1 MTNKIIIAEF
11 AKFLKENHVFIQY
24 RMNIGRYTLQKKPLE
39 WCSAFKEKIILH
51 YAKRGYI
58 NKELSLNLINYAFAW
73 SETSQG
79 HFFWSKLDKKWKKVL
94 IEKKLYFNMQQAL
107 EQMKEQENNG

>member
-24 RMNIGRYTLQKKPLE
+24 RMNIGRNVVQKKPLG
-39 WCSAFKEKIILH
+39 CCNAFKEKIILH
-51 YAKRGYI
+51 YNI
-58 NKELSLNLINYAFAW
+58 NKSLSLNLINYAFTW

-79 HFFWSKLDKKWKKVL
+79 HFFWSRLNNKWKKVV
-94 IEKKLYFNMQQAL
+94 IEKKLYINDEF
-107 EQMKEQENNG
+107 